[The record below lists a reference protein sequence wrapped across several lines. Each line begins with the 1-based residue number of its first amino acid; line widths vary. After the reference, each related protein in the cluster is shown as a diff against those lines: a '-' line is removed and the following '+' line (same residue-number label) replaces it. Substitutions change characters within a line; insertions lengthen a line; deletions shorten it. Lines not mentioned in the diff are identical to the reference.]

1 MSQQQQERTFPPL
14 ILPGL
19 RARIGDWMY
28 YICFL
33 KMQDI
38 AMRISIEDEIHD
50 SETASNLQQ
59 REFQER
65 SAEIA
70 GYLLSQQQRFLNAL
84 VVATYKGKPNWYE
97 IAVDDSRS
105 PVGPLPDDIE
115 GTIGFLR
122 LEGTEKLFAIDGQH
136 RIAGIREALEKQPEL
151 WDEEVCVI
159 FLRGVPQE
167 HRNADPAGFERTR
180 RLFATLNRQAKS
192 VSENDVTALDKDYSS
207 T

>member
-1 MSQQQQERTFPPL
+1 MNLKPQDATLPPL

-19 RARIGDWMY
+19 RARMGDWVY

-38 AMRISIEDEIHD
+38 AMRISTEEEVH
-50 SETASNLQQ
+50 SGETVSNLLQ
-59 REFQER
+59 REFQDR
-65 SAEIA
+65 SSEIA
-70 GYLLSQQQRFLNAL
+70 NYLLSQQQRFLNAL
-84 VVATYKGKPNWYE
+84 VVGTYKGKPNWQE
-97 IAVDDSRS
+97 FAIDDSESRI
-105 PVGPLPDDIE
+105 GTLPEDLE
-115 GTIGFLR
+115 GTVGLLR

-136 RIAGIREALEKQPEL
+136 RIAAIKEALEKQPEL

-167 HRNADPAGFERTR
+167 HRNEDPAGFERTR